1 MVSTYNIASTSER
14 MRPEVT
20 ALFRELAD
28 RSPEER
34 EEYYTREGVAEALRE
49 EIESLLQYDRP
60 DDSLRGYVDSA
71 QREFVDQT
79 VSNTREA
86 TARHAPRR
94 ASSLLPDLIG
104 RFAVTKLIGRGGMGE
119 VYLARDPIIDRMV
132 AIKVIGSG
140 LEDDSGRHRLM
151 REARAAGRLHHSNIV
166 SVFEAGEFENRFF
179 IAMEFVPGETLGSII
194 RRRAAVTLRRRIE
207 MMESAC
213 AGLAHAH
220 RAGVVHLDIKP
231 DNLML
236 DETGV
241 VKVLDFGISRVMQS
255 ETRATAHG
263 AGTLRYMSPEQI
275 QGTPLDHRS
284 DVFSLG
290 CSLFELVTYAPAF
303 SGSTQ
308 EIVTKIAIGPVPSPL
323 DVSPEL
329 DPRLDQ
335 IIRRAMALEPSKRYD
350 DLEEMRA
357 ELAQVRAGIDPASDV
372 ANVSPLSPGV
382 SSARGSDG
390 AASVTPS
397 TAPGGRS
404 WTSRA
409 AIAVGALVIVVAAAL
424 ALVYR
429 DAGISTPGGRAA
441 PPSTASPAATSTE
454 PTVAVEKPAPAQPRD
469 DVGRQSGRGDQTKV
483 QDQSGKKSVDPA
495 PPNSVTAA
503 PERTAPPVE
512 PRGGA
517 AGDLPANAGNAPPPP
532 VVNETP
538 PTPTPPAA
546 AAATTAPA
554 PPTPTPS
561 PPEAPT
567 DSAAIMKIL
576 RGYDAAYQ
584 SREVAEVLK
593 VFPSLGSEQ
602 VEQLRRTFAGM
613 TSYEMETRVTRVDV
627 KNDTATVQARVA
639 RRMTPRIGD
648 RKPVVR
654 DDDTEFQLRRSGG
667 EWVIVS
673 VRAR

>member
-1 MVSTYNIASTSER
+1 

-34 EEYYTREGVAEALRE
+34 QEYYTREGVAEALRE
-49 EIESLLQYDRP
+49 EVESLLQYDRQ

-71 QREFVDQT
+71 QRDFVDQT
-79 VSNTREA
+79 VARTRDA
-86 TARHAPRR
+86 TVDRTPRR
-94 ASSLLPDLIG
+94 ASTLLPDLIG

-140 LEDDSGRHRLM
+140 LEDESGRHRLL

-166 SVFEAGEFENRFF
+166 SVFEAGEFENRLF
-179 IAMEFVPGETLGSII
+179 IAMEYVSGETLGSII

-207 MMESAC
+207 MIESAC

-231 DNLML
+231 DNLMV
-236 DETGV
+236 DETGL
-241 VKVLDFGISRVMQS
+241 VKVLDFGISRVLQS
-255 ETRATAHG
+255 ETRATGQG
-263 AGTLRYMSPEQI
+263 AGTLRYMSPEQV
-275 QGTPLDHRS
+275 QGVPLDHRS

-308 EIVTKIAIGPVPSPL
+308 EIVTKIAVGPVPSL
-323 DVSPEL
+323 LTVSPEL

-335 IIRRAMALEPSKRYD
+335 IIRRAMALEPSQRYS

-357 ELAQVRAGIDPASDV
+357 ELAQVRAAIDPASDV
-372 ANVSPLSPGV
+372 ANVSPVAPTASSAGPYVASGV
-382 SSARGSDG
+382 SR
-390 AASVTPS
+390 TK
-397 TAPGGRS
+397 
-404 WTSRA
+404 SRV
-409 AIAVGALVIVVAAAL
+409 AIAAAAAVIVVAAAL
-424 ALVYR
+424 MFVYR
-429 DAGISTPGGRAA
+429 DGRISTDTGSATT
-441 PPSTASPAATSTE
+441 PSTASPAAGNRSNE
-454 PTVAVEKPAPAQPRD
+454 PTVAVEKPAPAPPQDHVAGQPA
-469 DVGRQSGRGDQTKV
+469 RGDRAAAP
-483 QDQSGKKSVDPA
+483 DQPGRKSVDLA
-495 PPNSVTAA
+495 PPKAPTATPDRTSPPADPKADA
-503 PERTAPPVE
+503 P
-512 PRGGA
+512 
-517 AGDLPANAGNAPPPP
+517 GDLATIAANAPPPP
-532 VVNETP
+532 VVNEP
-538 PTPTPPAA
+538 PPPATPPAA
-546 AAATTAPA
+546 ATAAPSPA
-554 PPTPTPS
+554 ATPTP
-561 PPEAPT
+561 PTQEAPS

-584 SREVAEVLK
+584 SLDVGAVLK

-602 VEQLRRTFAGM
+602 VEQLRRTFAGV
-613 TSYEMETRVTRVDV
+613 TAYEMETRVTRVDV
-627 KNDTATVQARVA
+627 KNDTATVLATVV

-648 RKPVVR
+648 RRPIPSDVP
-654 DDDTEFQLRRSGG
+654 TEFQLRRSGG

-673 VRAR
+673 VRVR

>member
-1 MVSTYNIASTSER
+1 

-71 QREFVDQT
+71 QRDFVDQT
-79 VSNTREA
+79 VSGTREA
-86 TARHAPRR
+86 TVDRTPRR

-140 LEDDSGRHRLM
+140 LEDESGRHRLL

-166 SVFEAGEFENRFF
+166 SVFEAGEYENRLF
-179 IAMEFVPGETLGSII
+179 IAMEYVSGETLGSII

-207 MMESAC
+207 MIESAC

-231 DNLML
+231 DNLMI
-236 DETGV
+236 DETGL
-241 VKVLDFGISRVMQS
+241 VKVLDFGISRVVQN
-255 ETRATAHG
+255 ETRATGQG

-275 QGTPLDHRS
+275 QGVPLDHRS

-308 EIVTKIAIGPVPSPL
+308 EIVTKIAVGPVPSL
-323 DVSPEL
+323 LTVSPEL

-335 IIRRAMALEPSKRYD
+335 IIRRAMALEPSRRYS

-357 ELAQVRAGIDPASDV
+357 ELAQVRAAIDPASDV
-372 ANVSPLSPGV
+372 ANVPPVAPAVPST
-382 SSARGSDG
+382 GSDVVSG
-390 AASVTPS
+390 FS
-397 TAPGGRS
+397 R
-404 WTSRA
+404 TSRTKSRVAIAAAA
-409 AIAVGALVIVVAAAL
+409 AIIVVAGAL
-424 ALVYR
+424 ALLYR
-429 DAGISTPGGRAA
+429 DGRMSTDTGSTAT
-441 PPSTASPAATSTE
+441 PSTASPAVTSNE
-454 PTVAVEKPAPAQPRD
+454 PTVAVDKPAPAQPQD
-469 DVGRQSGRGDQTKV
+469 AGQAARGDRPSV
-483 QDQSGKKSVDPA
+483 PDQPGKKSVDLAPPKATTATPERTSPPAEPRADVPRDLPTIAANAPPA
-495 PPNSVTAA
+495 PAVTEPPPPATPPATATAA
-503 PERTAPPVE
+503 PAP
-512 PRGGA
+512 A
-517 AGDLPANAGNAPPPP
+517 A
-532 VVNETP
+532 
-538 PTPTPPAA
+538 TPTPP
-546 AAATTAPA
+546 T
-554 PPTPTPS
+554 
-561 PPEAPT
+561 PEAPT

-584 SREVAEVLK
+584 SLDVGAVLK

-602 VEQLRRTFAGM
+602 VEQLRRTFAGV
-613 TSYEMETRVTRVDV
+613 TAYEMETRVTRVDV
-627 KNDTATVQARVA
+627 KNDTATVLATVV

-648 RKPVVR
+648 RRPIPSDVP
-654 DDDTEFQLRRSGG
+654 TEFQLRRSGG

-673 VRAR
+673 VRVR

>member
-1 MVSTYNIASTSER
+1 

-34 EEYYTREGVAEALRE
+34 EEYYTREGVGEALRE
-49 EIESLLQYDRP
+49 EVESLLQYDRP
-60 DDSLRGYVDSA
+60 DDSIRGYVDSA

-79 VSNTREA
+79 VSRTHEA
-86 TARHAPRR
+86 TVQHAPRR

-140 LEDDSGRHRLM
+140 LEDESGRHRLL

-166 SVFEAGEFENRFF
+166 SVFEAGEYENRLF
-179 IAMEFVPGETLGSII
+179 IAMEFVSGETLGSII

-207 MMESAC
+207 MIESAC

-236 DETGV
+236 DETGL
-241 VKVLDFGISRVMQS
+241 VKVLDFGISRVLQS
-255 ETRATAHG
+255 ETRATGHG

-275 QGTPLDHRS
+275 QGVPLDHRS

-308 EIVTKIAIGPVPSPL
+308 EIVTKIAVGPVPSL
-323 DVSPEL
+323 LTISPEL

-335 IIRRAMALEPSKRYD
+335 IIRRAMALEPSKRYQ

-372 ANVSPLSPGV
+372 ANVPPAAPTASYAV
-382 SSARGSDG
+382 SGFSR
-390 AASVTPS
+390 TK
-397 TAPGGRS
+397 
-404 WTSRA
+404 SRA
-409 AIAVGALVIVVAAAL
+409 AIAIGALAIVIAATL
-424 ALVYR
+424 AFVYR
-429 DAGISTPGGRAA
+429 DGRTSTDTGSSPT
-441 PPSTASPAATSTE
+441 PSTAASPATANNE
-454 PTVAVEKPAPAQPRD
+454 PTVAVEKPAPAQPQD
-469 DVGRQSGRGDQTKV
+469 DAARQSAPGDRAAVSDQPGTKN
-483 QDQSGKKSVDPA
+483 VD
-495 PPNSVTAA
+495 VAA
-503 PERTAPPVE
+503 PKAAAAAPQRTAPPAD
-512 PRGGA
+512 PRA
-517 AGDLPANAGNAPPPP
+517 DAPRDLPAIAANAPPPP
-532 VVNETP
+532 AVNEPAP
-538 PTPTPPAA
+538 PPTPPAA
-546 AAATTAPA
+546 ATGAPA
-554 PPTPTPS
+554 PTAAPTA
-561 PPEAPT
+561 PPAEAPT

-584 SREVAEVLK
+584 ALDVAAVLK
-593 VFPSLGSEQ
+593 VFPLLGAEQ
-602 VEQLRRTFAGM
+602 QEQLRRTFAGV
-613 TSYEMETRVTRVDV
+613 TAYEMETRVTRVEV
-627 KNDTATVQARVA
+627 KNDTATVSANVV
-639 RRMTPRIGD
+639 RRMTPRVGD
-648 RKPVVR
+648 RRPIVNDVP
-654 DDDTEFQLRRSGG
+654 TEFQLRRSNG
-667 EWVIVS
+667 EWVITS

>member
-1 MVSTYNIASTSER
+1 

-28 RSPEER
+28 RSPAER

-49 EIESLLQYDRP
+49 EIESLLQYDRA

-71 QREFVDQT
+71 QRDFVDQT
-79 VSNTREA
+79 VSRTREP
-86 TARHAPRR
+86 TVDRIPRR
-94 ASSLLPDLIG
+94 ASLLLPDLIG
-104 RFAVTKLIGRGGMGE
+104 RFAVTQLIGRGGMGE

-140 LEDDSGRHRLM
+140 LEDESGRHRLL

-166 SVFEAGEFENRFF
+166 SVFEAGEFENRLF
-179 IAMEFVPGETLGSII
+179 IAMEYVSGETLGSII

-207 MMESAC
+207 MIESAC

-236 DETGV
+236 DETGL
-241 VKVLDFGISRVMQS
+241 VKVLDFGISRVLQS
-255 ETRATAHG
+255 ETRATGQG

-275 QGTPLDHRS
+275 QGVPLDHRS

-308 EIVTKIAIGPVPSPL
+308 EIVTKIAVGPVPSL
-323 DVSPEL
+323 LTVSPEL

-335 IIRRAMALEPSKRYD
+335 IIRRAMALEPSQRYS

-357 ELAQVRAGIDPASDV
+357 DLAQVRAAIDPASDV
-372 ANVSPLSPGV
+372 ANV
-382 SSARGSDG
+382 
-390 AASVTPS
+390 ASVAATASLAGTHVPS
-397 TAPGGRS
+397 GPRRTR
-404 WTSRA
+404 SRA
-409 AIAVGALVIVVAAAL
+409 AIAGGALVIIVAAAL
-424 ALVYR
+424 ALLYR
-429 DAGISTPGGRAA
+429 DGRVSTDTRSTAT
-441 PPSTASPAATSTE
+441 PSTASPAVTGNE
-454 PTVAVEKPAPAQPRD
+454 PPVAVEKPAPAQPQD
-469 DVGRQSGRGDQTKV
+469 DVAGRPSRGDRAAV
-483 QDQSGKKSVDPA
+483 SDQPDKKSVDIAPPKAATATSDRPA
-495 PPNSVTAA
+495 PPA
-503 PERTAPPVE
+503 E
-512 PRGGA
+512 PRA
-517 AGDLPANAGNAPPPP
+517 DTPGDLPTIAANAPPPP
-532 VVNETP
+532 VVNEP
-538 PTPTPPAA
+538 PPPATPPAA
-546 AAATTAPA
+546 ATAAPA
-554 PPTPTPS
+554 PTTTPTAL
-561 PPEAPT
+561 PPEALT

-584 SREVAEVLK
+584 SLDVGSVLK

-602 VEQLRRTFAGM
+602 VEQLRRTFAGV
-613 TSYEMETRVTRVDV
+613 TAYEMETRVTRVDV
-627 KNDTATVQARVA
+627 KNDTATVLAKVA

-648 RKPVVR
+648 RRPVVS
-654 DDDTEFQLRRSGG
+654 DVDTEFQLRRSNG

>member
-1 MVSTYNIASTSER
+1 

-71 QREFVDQT
+71 QRDFVDQT
-79 VSNTREA
+79 VSGTREA
-86 TARHAPRR
+86 TVDRTPRR

-140 LEDDSGRHRLM
+140 LEDESGRHRLL

-166 SVFEAGEFENRFF
+166 SVFEAGEYENRLF
-179 IAMEFVPGETLGSII
+179 IAMEYVSGETLGSII

-207 MMESAC
+207 MIESAC

-231 DNLML
+231 DNLMI
-236 DETGV
+236 DETGL
-241 VKVLDFGISRVMQS
+241 VKVLDFGISRVVQN
-255 ETRATAHG
+255 ETRATGQG

-275 QGTPLDHRS
+275 QGVPLDHRS

-308 EIVTKIAIGPVPSPL
+308 EIVTKIAVGPVPSL
-323 DVSPEL
+323 LTVSPEL

-335 IIRRAMALEPSKRYD
+335 IIRRAMALEPSRRYS

-357 ELAQVRAGIDPASDV
+357 ELAQVRAAIDPASDV
-372 ANVSPLSPGV
+372 AHVPAVPST
-382 SSARGSDG
+382 GSDVVSGFLTTG
-390 AASVTPS
+390 ALAKVVSRT
-397 TAPGGRS
+397 R
-404 WTSRA
+404 SRA
-409 AIAVGALVIVVAAAL
+409 AIAVGALAIVAS
-424 ALVYR
+424 ALVFLYR
-429 DAGISTPGGRAA
+429 DGRMSTDRGSVATPSTTSTV
-441 PPSTASPAATSTE
+441 PPSNLPNVATET
-454 PTVAVEKPAPAQPRD
+454 PQPAQPQD
-469 DVGRQSGRGDQTKV
+469 DVGRQSARGGRATVPEQP
-483 QDQSGKKSVDPA
+483 GKKSVDVA
-495 PPNSVTAA
+495 PLSAVTAA
-503 PERTAPPVE
+503 PERTTPPTE
-512 PRGGA
+512 PRA
-517 AGDLPANAGNAPPPP
+517 DVTRDLPTIAANAPQPP
-532 VVNETP
+532 VVNEPP

-546 AAATTAPA
+546 AAAPATTPA
-554 PPTPTPS
+554 PPL
-561 PPEAPT
+561 PEAPT
-567 DSAAIMKIL
+567 DSAAITKIL
-576 RGYDAAYQ
+576 RGYDAAYR
-584 SREVAEVLK
+584 SLDVAAVLR
-593 VFPSLGSEQ
+593 VFPTLGSGQ
-602 VEQLRRTFAGM
+602 VEQLRRTFAGV
-613 TSYEMETRVTRVDV
+613 TAYEMETQVTRIDV
-627 KNDTATVQARVA
+627 KNDAATVSARVA
-639 RRMTPRIGD
+639 RRMTPRIGNPIASD
-648 RKPVVR
+648 V
-654 DDDTEFQLRRSGG
+654 DMEIQLRRSGG